1 MALEDIFRALEEQA
15 DKDSEAVLTEAR
27 AHAASIVEEAEL
39 AAAKSRDAHVEAA
52 ERVARSRSAQDLNS
66 VRLDARK
73 RMAGVKERAV
83 NDTFEAALSELASV
97 RARQD
102 YPRSFRALTD
112 EALSGVEGEF
122 DVLVDPADVELAR
135 AVLSERGVD
144 ANVRPDLSTA
154 GGLVIAFDG
163 GRVMR
168 RNTLEDRLDK
178 LRGLA
183 QAEVAEILFT

>member
-15 DKDSEAVLTEAR
+15 DKDSEAVLVEAR

-39 AAAKSRDAHVEAA
+39 AASKSRAAHVEAA
-52 ERVARSRSAQDLNS
+52 EKLARSRSAQDLNS

-73 RMAGVKERAV
+73 QMAGVKERAV
-83 NDTFEAALSELASV
+83 NDAFEAALVEVANV
-97 RARQD
+97 RARAD
-102 YPRSFRALTD
+102 YPQSFRALAT
-112 EALSGVEGEF
+112 EALTGVEGEF
-122 DVLVDPADVELAR
+122 DVLVDPADVDLAR
-135 AVLSERGVD
+135 TVLAEHGVS
-144 ANVRPDLSTA
+144 AEVRPDLSTA
-154 GGLVIAFDG
+154 GGLVISLDD

-178 LRGLA
+178 LRSLA